1 MRTQDLRVSEDIS
14 AAAWIAPRLSSAFG
28 AVTGTVPGG
37 YPRYVRICHPAA
49 ERDGSWASW
58 SRVAQAT
65 GRQTHPLMQW
75 HALVGSP
82 DPLNM
87 SGSLWRGRDPERG
100 NLIPEIL
107 GPLCDLLADHTTS
120 PEHCLFCLWEGYGWI
135 QGGLPIIRAVVA
147 GAPIPPAFS
156 LEEVSRPAFSLEEL
170 SRPRVQLPGR
180 DYLLLVG
187 PLTAALQI
195 GSWPT
200 ADWFIPQSPNLF
212 WPADRAWCVA
222 SEIDFDSTLV
232 GGTTQL
238 IDAILQAPT
247 FDSWAIQPDD
257 SLAADADRINSVS

>member
-1 MRTQDLRVSEDIS
+1 MWTEDLRVSEDIS
-14 AAAWIAPRLSSAFG
+14 AAAWIGPRLSSAFG
-28 AVTGTVPGG
+28 AVTRTVPSG
-37 YPRYVRICHPAA
+37 YPSYVRICHPAA

-58 SRVAQAT
+58 SMVAQAT

-107 GPLCDLLADHTTS
+107 GPLCDLLADLTTT
-120 PEHCLFCLWEGYGWI
+120 PEHCFFCLWEGYGWI
-135 QGGLPIIRAVVA
+135 QGGLPIMRAVPA
-147 GAPIPPAFS
+147 GAPIP
-156 LEEVSRPAFSLEEL
+156 PAFSLEEL

-180 DYLLLVG
+180 NYLLLFG
-187 PLTAALQI
+187 PLTAPLQI
-195 GSWPT
+195 GPWPT

-232 GGTTQL
+232 GGTPQL

-247 FDSWAIQPDD
+247 FDSWAVQPDG